1 VNSSVSP
8 PARTDAG
15 RPHRAPW
22 FRRARI
28 KPLIVSLFAI
38 ASVSAAPD
46 AQTFNGIIS
55 DDNCARGDHSRM
67 RMGPTDAECAKACI
81 LLHGAA
87 YVLFDGKEVYK
98 LRDQKKPEPFA
109 GQRVR
114 VVGTLDAKTKT
125 IDVETI
131 TAAK

>member
-1 VNSSVSP
+1 MDSSVSL
-8 PARTDAG
+8 PARTTAG
-15 RPHRAPW
+15 RPHRAPR
-22 FRRARI
+22 FRLARI
-28 KPLIVSLFAI
+28 KPVLVGLFAI

-55 DDNCARGDHSRM
+55 DDQCARGDHSRM

-125 IDVETI
+125 IDVDTI